1 MIHDTKPGKA
11 KIGPAQTLQVNSGL
25 LGVRV
30 GYRNASRWG
39 DKRVTYR
46 GRGCSKLEEQPLT
59 IWQIGNCPKISTNVK
74 KITPKTATFKPLLWQ
89 FDETSRWFF

>member
-25 LGVRV
+25 LGARV
-30 GYRNASRWG
+30 NNRDASRWG

-46 GRGCSKLEEQPLT
+46 GRGRSKLEEQPLT
-59 IWQIGNCPKISTNVK
+59 IWQKQQLSQDKHQCQENNTLKGY
-74 KITPKTATFKPLLWQ
+74 F
-89 FDETSRWFF
+89 